1 MARNN
6 WSQWKRSAARCGVVT
21 GLTRG
26 VPGCNLRAAVCFKNW
41 TLSRLEVDDER
52 TTTSVP
58 VSPRAQCIR
67 SRVQRVGAEVRHN
80 ALQFT
85 QIHEERSGDEV
96 DLGCGIGAVVELRL
110 RIRAGS
116 LRDQSSEQ
124 IWQAACWCR
133 EVQLFEKMQEGL
145 LSK

>member
-1 MARNN
+1 MKALRREM
-6 WSQWKRSAARCGVVT
+6 RSRYRTYARC
-21 GLTRG
+21 
-26 VPGCNLRAAVCFKNW
+26 
-41 TLSRLEVDDER
+41 SRLQLARGGMFQKLDAIPPGGRDDEP

-85 QIHEERSGDEV
+85 QIHEERRGDEV

-133 EVQLFEKMQEGL
+133 EVQLFED
-145 LSK
+145 